1 MSVSPLGFDLMQ
13 VGGAGGDG
21 AANTG
26 AYYFMGGLLMI
37 IGCIGEFLLGNTY
50 VLLLHRF
57 VEGRN

>member
-1 MSVSPLGFDLMQ
+1 MSVSPLAFDLMR

-37 IGCIGEFLLGNTY
+37 MGCIGEFLLGNTY
-50 VLLLHRF
+50 ELLPSL
-57 VEGRN
+57 